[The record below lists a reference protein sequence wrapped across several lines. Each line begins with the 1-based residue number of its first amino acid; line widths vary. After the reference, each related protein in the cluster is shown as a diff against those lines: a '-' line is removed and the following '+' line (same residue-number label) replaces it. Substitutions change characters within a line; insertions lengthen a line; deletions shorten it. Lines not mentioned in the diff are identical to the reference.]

1 MPENPF
7 KIIEPNGQVPES
19 LKKAL
24 VSEIDTIRN
33 GSSLVELFVGNFVTS
48 ITVLFSAGNK
58 VDNNET
64 WTVNVHR
71 FLIKIKLTQ
80 NTIITRLNICS

>member
-64 WTVNVHR
+64 
-71 FLIKIKLTQ
+71 
-80 NTIITRLNICS
+80 